1 MAEGNELRDPWL
13 VAVWPGMG
21 SVALLAGGYLVQQLE
36 AQPAAELSAKEFF
49 EVQDVEVK
57 NGVAAAAKLPQSV
70 FFEWRDPR
78 GQRDLLIFVGQ
89 AQPASGGYILC
100 QKLVDYAV
108 QRGVRRFFT
117 FAAMATQ
124 LQLGTKPRV
133 YAVATNAPTLRSVR
147 KANVEVLVE
156 GQISGLNGVLL
167 AAGAERGLQGACLLG
182 ELPFFAVT
190 VPNPRAAKAVLGVF
204 SEVAG
209 LDIDFTDLD
218 RQAKKIE
225 QELKQLLERMSRA
238 AGEAAGEPGEE
249 WKDSSEDDADDD
261 GDHVA
266 SAEEPGEAGELNQP
280 SLDARTLR
288 RIERLFDRAGQ
299 DRSKALELKHEL
311 DRLGV
316 FSQYEDRFLDLFR
329 KAE

>member
-21 SVALLAGGYLVQQLE
+21 HVALLAGTYLVQQLE
-36 AQPAAELSAKEFF
+36 AQPVAELSAKEFF

-57 NGVAAAAKLPQSV
+57 NGLAAPAKLPQSV
-70 FFEWRDPR
+70 FFEYRDPR

-89 AQPASGGYILC
+89 AQPSSGGYVLC
-100 QKLVDYAV
+100 QKIVEYAV
-108 QRGVRRFFT
+108 QRGVKRFFT

-124 LQLGTKPRV
+124 LELGTKPKV
-133 YAVATNAPTLRSVR
+133 FAAATSAPTLRAVR
-147 KANVEVLVE
+147 RAKAEVLAE

-167 AAGAERGLQGACLLG
+167 AAGAERGLQGTCLLG

-190 VPNPRAAKAVLGVF
+190 VPNPRAARAVLEVF
-204 SEVAG
+204 SDVSRLE
-209 LDIDFTDLD
+209 LDFTDLD
-218 RQAKKIE
+218 RQAKQIE
-225 QELKQLLERMSRA
+225 QELKQLLERMRRA
-238 AGEAAGEPGEE
+238 ANEAAGEPGEE
-249 WKDSSEDDADDD
+249 WKEDTDDEDDD
-261 GDHVA
+261 GGDSTPSGEEA
-266 SAEEPGEAGELNQP
+266 SEP

-288 RIERLFDRAGQ
+288 RIERLFERASQ
-299 DRSKALELKHEL
+299 DRSKALELKQEL

>member
-21 SVALLAGGYLVQQLE
+21 SVALLAGSYLVQQLE
-36 AQPAAELSAKEFF
+36 AQPAAELSAKDFF

-57 NGVAAAAKLPQSV
+57 NGVAAAARLPQSV

-78 GQRDLLIFVGQ
+78 GRRDLLIFVGQ
-89 AQPASGGYILC
+89 AQPSTGGYVLC

-124 LQLGTKPRV
+124 LQLGTRPKV
-133 YAVATNAPTLRSVR
+133 YAVATSASTLRSVR
-147 KANVEVLVE
+147 RANVEVLSE

-190 VPNPRAAKAVLGVF
+190 VPNPRAARAVLEVF
-204 SEVAG
+204 TEVAG
-209 LDIDFTDLD
+209 LDIDFTELD

-225 QELKQLLERMSRA
+225 QDLKQLLERMSRA

-249 WKDSSEDDADDD
+249 WRGDSEEEEEETGGDGSSGDA
-261 GDHVA
+261 H
-266 SAEEPGEAGELNQP
+266 EPR
-280 SLDARTLR
+280 LDERTRR
-288 RIERLFDRAGQ
+288 RIERLFERAGQ
-299 DRSKALELKHEL
+299 DRSKALELKQEL

-316 FSQYEDRFLDLFR
+316 FGEYEDRFLDLFR